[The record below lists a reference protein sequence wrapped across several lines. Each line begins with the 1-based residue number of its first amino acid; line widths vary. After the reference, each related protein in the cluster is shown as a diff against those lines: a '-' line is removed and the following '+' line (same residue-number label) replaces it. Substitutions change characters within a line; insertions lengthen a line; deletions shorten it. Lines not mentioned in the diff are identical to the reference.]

1 MRGGD
6 VAAGVT
12 LTDDGV
18 LKVWD
23 GPRLLQERQMTIHEL
38 TALQKILADAISRAV
53 CRRDSPKS

>member
-6 VAAGVT
+6 VAGAIT

-23 GPRLLQERQMTIHEL
+23 GPRLVQERQMTIY
-38 TALQKILADAISRAV
+38 
-53 CRRDSPKS
+53 